1 MIDLNNLHGGN
12 KLIKEIVEKQTSKK
26 HPWSKEQQQKKVA
39 NHKNVKPKAK

>member
-12 KLIKEIVEKQTSKK
+12 KLIKEIVEKQTGNKQ
-26 HPWSKEQQQKKVA
+26 PWSKEQQQKKVA